1 MADSRKP
8 TVAAC
13 VTAIPFNL
21 EERTPSGDWTG
32 RVRTGTIIGALAML
46 VVVVVVGWTAGM
58 LLLLGERA
66 GSLDQLPFFS

>member
-1 MADSRKP
+1 M
-8 TVAAC
+8 
-13 VTAIPFNL
+13 

-32 RVRTGTIIGALAML
+32 RVRTGTIIGALTML
-46 VVVVVVGWTAGM
+46 VVVVGWTAGM